1 MNIERVRRSVRA
13 RHDRLTVIVIDAVMV
28 VSMHGPG
35 KVFFQSM
42 RMTVLSNHFCVLLKD
57 ADD

>member
-1 MNIERVRRSVRA
+1 VRRSVGA
-13 RHDRLTVIVIDAVMV
+13 RHNRLTVIVIDAVMV

-42 RMTVLSNHFCVLLKD
+42 RMTVLSNHFCVLLED
-57 ADD
+57 AED